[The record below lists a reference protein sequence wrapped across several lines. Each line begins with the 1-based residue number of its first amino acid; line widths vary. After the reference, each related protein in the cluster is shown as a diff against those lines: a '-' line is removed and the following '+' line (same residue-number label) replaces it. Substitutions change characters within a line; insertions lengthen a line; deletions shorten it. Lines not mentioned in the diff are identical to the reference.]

1 MERRRSIDRDRCEE
15 PVAAT
20 GESLNEART
29 DNGVAQGIA
38 QFVNGRVQAVV
49 EVYEGILLPDLGAQF
64 LASDYIIGPL
74 QQDAEDLKRLFLK
87 LDAFPLLAQLAC
99 A

>member
-1 MERRRSIDRDRCEE
+1 M
-15 PVAAT
+15 
-20 GESLNEART
+20 
-29 DNGVAQGIA
+29 
-38 QFVNGRVQAVV
+38 AVFR
-49 EVYEGILLPDLGAQF
+49 LLSKSTLPDLGAQF